1 MSDSDDDK
9 PIIALIKKRV
19 QDAKPAVKAEKKEEK
34 PLKKQRTEDKPV
46 SKGKGDVKKEK
57 DVKSEKSSKSK
68 SASSSGSATSL
79 AKRTTDFYE
88 DTDKGMLIQRLL
100 VRWWYAIEWP
110 IKQEIGTPPEG
121 YESLEGFPGVFIS
134 TKVKFWQ

>member
-19 QDAKPAVKAEKKEEK
+19 QDTKPVVKAEKNDEK
-34 PLKKQRTEDKPV
+34 PAKKQRTDDKPV
-46 SKGKGDVKKEK
+46 SKVKGDVKKVK
-57 DVKSEKSSKSK
+57 DTKTEITSKSK
-68 SASSSGSATSL
+68 SASSSGSAASL

-88 DTDKGMLIQRLL
+88 DTDKGMLVQRLL
-100 VRWWYAIEWP
+100 VRWWYSIEWP
-110 IKQEIGTPPEG
+110 IKEEIGTAPEG

-134 TKVKFWQ
+134 TKVCYLP